1 MSKFGI
7 GQPVKRVE
15 DQRFLTGRGRYVEDI
30 ILPRQV
36 YGVVVMSP
44 HPHARI
50 RRVHVGRAR
59 AAEGVICVLTGA
71 DVAADRLGGLPP
83 KFMPE
88 DMGGP
93 KGYRTHR
100 PILVAD
106 KVRHV
111 GDRVAFV
118 VAETAA
124 QARDAAEL
132 VHVDYEPLP
141 AVVSVEDAVKPGAA
155 KIWDDCADNVSFRL
169 MFGDKDATEVAFAKA
184 RHVVSLRLENN
195 RLSANTLEPRCA
207 IGDYDPADGRYTLYT
222 SMQDPHGARSIM
234 AHDVFRLAETKFRV
248 IAPDVGGGFGMKG
261 DCYPEDA
268 LVLWASRR
276 CGRPVKWISTRSEG
290 LLGDAHGRDQVVYGE
305 MALDEHGKILA
316 IRARA
321 LHAVGAYVAAAT
333 VAPIVFSLRLI
344 PNVYAVP
351 TLFVT
356 TQAVF
361 TNTSPTAPYRG
372 AGRPEAIY
380 LTERLLDRAATVIGI
395 DPVEIRRR
403 NFIPP
408 EAMPYRTPTGLT
420 YDSGEFAETMDRCLK
435 LADWDGFPARRAA
448 SEKKGKRR
456 GRALAYYVEI
466 CGVFNDRME
475 LRCDPSG
482 TVTIVAGTFS
492 HGQGHATTYA
502 QMVCDWLGVPFENI
516 RFVQGDTDQVP
527 FGRGTYAARSSMVGG
542 SALKAAAEA
551 LIEKAKSL
559 AAHLMEAA
567 PVDLV
572 FKEGKFQVVGTGRAI
587 PFTEVAKAAYRPAGL
602 PKEFGIGL
610 EATGAYAA
618 DPPNFPNGCHVCEV
632 EVDPDTGEV
641 AIDRYTVVDDVG
653 RVINP
658 LICEGQIHG
667 GLAQGIG
674 QALFEHV
681 VYDRESGQLLSG
693 SFTDY
698 CMPRADDL
706 PGFTVAF
713 NEIPCKT
720 NPLGVKGSGEV
731 GPVGAP
737 PVVINAILDA
747 LRPLGVTHID
757 MPATPCRVRESV
769 HHARSAGASR
779 T

>member
-7 GQPVKRVE
+7 GQPVRRVE
-15 DQRFLTGRGRYVEDI
+15 DRRFMTGRGRYIEDI
-30 ILPRQV
+30 YLSRQAC
-36 YGVVVMSP
+36 GVVVLSP
-44 HPHARI
+44 RPHARI
-50 RRVHVGRAR
+50 RRVDVSRAM
-59 AAEGVICVLTGA
+59 AAEGVLCVLTGA

-83 KFMPE
+83 LFMPE
-88 DMGGP
+88 DVGGP

-106 KVRHV
+106 RVRHV

-118 VAETAA
+118 VAETTA

-132 VHVDYEPLP
+132 VRVDYEPLP
-141 AVVSVEDAVKPGAA
+141 AVVSVEDAVKPGVV
-155 KIWDDCADNVSFRL
+155 KIWDECASNVCFGL
-169 MFGDKDATEVAFAKA
+169 MMGDRDATEAAFAKA

-195 RLSANTLEPRCA
+195 RLSANALEPRGA
-207 IGDYDPADGRYTLYT
+207 IGDYDPAEGSYTLYT
-222 SMQDPHGARSIM
+222 STQNPHGIRTELAQE
-234 AHDVFRLAETKFRV
+234 VFRLPETKVRV

-261 DCYPEDA
+261 DCYPEEA

-276 CGRPVKWISTRSEG
+276 CGRPVKWVSTRSEG
-290 LLGDAHGRDQVVYGE
+290 LLGDEHGRDQVVYGE
-305 MALDEHGKILA
+305 MALDENGRILA

-321 LHAVGAYVAAAT
+321 LHAVGAYVAGAV

-351 TLFVT
+351 AVFVA

-408 EAMPYRTPTGLT
+408 EAMPYATPTGLV
-420 YDSGEFAETMDRCLK
+420 YDSGRFAETMDRCLE
-435 LADWDGFPARRAA
+435 LADWNGFAARRAA
-448 SEKKGKRR
+448 SAKRGRLR
-456 GRALAYYVEI
+456 GRALACYMEV

-482 TVTIVAGTFS
+482 MVTIVAGTFS

-502 QMVCDWLGVPFENI
+502 QMVSDWLGVPFENI
-516 RFVQGDTDQVP
+516 RFVQGDTDQVA

-542 SALKAAAEA
+542 GALKAAADA
-551 LIEKAKSL
+551 LIGKAKPL

-567 PVDLV
+567 PEDVV
-572 FKEGKFQVVGTGRAI
+572 FTEGKFQVVGTDRSIA
-587 PFTEVAKAAYRPAGL
+587 FTEAAKAFYRKGGL
-602 PKEFGIGL
+602 PKEFGVGL
-610 EATGAYAA
+610 EASGTYAA

-698 CMPRADDL
+698 CMPRAHDL

-720 NPLGVKGSGEV
+720 NPLGVKGAGEV
-731 GPVGAP
+731 GPVGSP
-737 PVVINAILDA
+737 PTVVNAILDA
-747 LRPLGVTHID
+747 LRPLGVNHID
-757 MPATPCRVRESV
+757 MPLTPCRVWESAD
-769 HHARSAGASR
+769 HGRPAGASR
-779 T
+779 A